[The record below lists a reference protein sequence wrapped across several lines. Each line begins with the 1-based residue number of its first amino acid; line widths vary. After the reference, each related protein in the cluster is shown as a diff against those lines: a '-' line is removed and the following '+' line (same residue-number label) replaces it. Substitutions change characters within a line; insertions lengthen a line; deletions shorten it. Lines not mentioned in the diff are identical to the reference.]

1 MPWLGIPSRTLR
13 TPRQSRLGR
22 LGCDSSSPRK
32 RPSTSRPRI
41 CRTGLSFALLAA
53 FPMATH
59 TRCGVASSPTF
70 YPGLRKKRNL
80 PQRTPTLTEFRSAC
94 CGSPPPRPP
103 FQELGPGSSIP
114 SLAELEEARRFRD
127 KLWKAK
133 QTDQVL
139 QAAKLKPCPE
149 LVQKRLGGCLGWRR
163 DECV

>member
-1 MPWLGIPSRTLR
+1 MAWDPFADPADAPTEPPRPPRLR
-13 TPRQSRLGR
+13 LVEPKEEAEHVEAEDLQDRAVICLV
-22 LGCDSSSPRK
+22 GCFSHGYPYKMR
-32 RPSTSRPRI
+32 
-41 CRTGLSFALLAA
+41 G
-53 FPMATH
+53 
-59 TRCGVASSPTF
+59 SSPTF

-80 PQRTPTLTEFRSAC
+80 PQRTPTLTEVRSAC